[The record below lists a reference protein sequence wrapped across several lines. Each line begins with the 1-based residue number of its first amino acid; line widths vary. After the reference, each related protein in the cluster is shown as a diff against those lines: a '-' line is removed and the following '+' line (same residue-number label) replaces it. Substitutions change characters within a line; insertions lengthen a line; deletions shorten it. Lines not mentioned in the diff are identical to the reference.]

1 MTTTVPATVTQAAPG
16 GSGEIDP
23 ITTEI
28 IRSGLN
34 AAADEMNATLIRSAY
49 TPVIYEMKDCSVG
62 LLDDRHQILGQSAG
76 LPIFLGNLEVVTELT
91 ELEIGREGWREGDV
105 WILNDAYLA
114 GTHLHDMTVYGP
126 VFLGEDLVGFATC
139 RAHWLDVG
147 GKDAGSPT
155 DSTNIFQE
163 GLRLGPTKVVSGGQ
177 VIDYVVDVLTRNG
190 RFPYPARGDL
200 FAQIA
205 CVRTGQER
213 LARLVARY
221 GLETVRRARD
231 QFFAQTE
238 RIERA
243 AVASIPDGRYTAEG
257 SIDDDGVVA
266 GVERMVRVAVEIEG
280 DRMTIDLSGTDDMAA
295 GPINCGAPQAVS
307 AARVAYKL
315 LVNPDRPVDGGA
327 FRPLEVKVRPGSLLA
342 AEEPAPCEWYFTPL
356 GLLIDL
362 VAKALSPVMPDR
374 VAAASYGDSM
384 VIGIGGTDP
393 RTGGPYL
400 VYEPTVGG
408 WGAWQGGDGQ
418 DALINNVN
426 GSLKDVPIE
435 VAETKYP
442 VYVRRYSIRRDS
454 GGAGRWRGGN
464 GVEREY
470 LLEADG
476 TMMLWFERSKTPGW
490 GLFGGHDARPPEV
503 VVNEGRPG
511 ERRMLK
517 VNGLSLKRGD
527 TVTCRTGGGGGFG
540 DPSLRSR
547 EAVEAD
553 LADGAVSPEAA
564 RELYG
569 YAPVH
574 AASGESASSRTGG
587 NR

>member
-1 MTTTVPATVTQAAPG
+1 MTTTIPETTEAAARPAV
-16 GSGEIDP
+16 EVDP

-62 LLDDRHQILGQSAG
+62 LLDDHHQILGQSAG

-91 ELEIGREGWREGDV
+91 ELHIGREGWHEGDV

-126 VFLGEDLVGFATC
+126 VFVGPELVGFATC

-163 GLRLGPTKVVSGGQ
+163 GLRLGPTKVVAAGE
-177 VIDYVVDVLTRNG
+177 VIDDVVDVLTRNG

-221 GLETVRRARD
+221 GIDTVRAARD
-231 QFFAQTE
+231 LIFDQTE
-238 RIERA
+238 RLERA
-243 AVASIPDGRYTAEG
+243 AVAAIPDGHYTAEG
-257 SIDDDGVVA
+257 SVDDDGVVL
-266 GVERMVRVAVEIEG
+266 GEQRFVRVAVDVAG
-280 DRMTIDLSGTDDMAA
+280 DRMVLDLSGTDDMAE
-295 GPINCGAPQAVS
+295 GPINCGAAQAVS

-362 VAKALSPVMPDR
+362 VAKALSPVMPEK
-374 VAAASYGDSM
+374 VAGASYGDSM
-384 VIGIGGTDP
+384 VIGIGGKDP

-408 WGAWQGGDGQ
+408 WGAWRGGDGQ

-442 VYVRRYSIRRDS
+442 VWVTTYAVRRDS
-454 GGAGRWRGGN
+454 GGAGEWRGGN
-464 GVEREY
+464 GVERQY

-476 TMMLWFERSKTPGW
+476 SMMLWFERSTTPAW
-490 GLFGGHDARPPEV
+490 GLFGGQDATPPEV
-503 VVNEGRPG
+503 VVNEGRPD

-517 VNGLSLKRGD
+517 VNGLRLKRGD
-527 TVTCRTGGGGGFG
+527 TVTCRTGGGGGYG
-540 DPSLRSR
+540 DPRRRRR
-547 EAVEAD
+547 EAIEAD
-553 LADGAVSPEAA
+553 LADGAISLQAA

-569 YAPVH
+569 H
-574 AASGESASSRTGG
+574 A
-587 NR
+587 

>member
-1 MTTTVPATVTQAAPG
+1 MSTTLEVDA
-16 GSGEIDP
+16 

-62 LLDDRHQILGQSAG
+62 LLDANHQILGQSAG

-91 ELEIGREGWREGDV
+91 ELLHGREVWRPGDV
-105 WILNDAYLA
+105 WILNDSYMA

-126 VFLGEDLVGFATC
+126 VFVGKELVGFATC

-147 GKDAGSPT
+147 SKDAGGST
-155 DSTNIFQE
+155 DSTSIFQE
-163 GLRLGPTKVVSGGQ
+163 GLRLGPTKVV
-177 VIDYVVDVLTRNG
+177 DRATLLDDVADLLTRNG

-213 LARLVARY
+213 LAQVMGRH
-221 GLETVRRARD
+221 GLDTVQRARD
-231 QFFAQTE
+231 QIFAQTE
-238 RIERA
+238 RLEREAIA
-243 AVASIPDGRYTAEG
+243 AIPDGHYEAEG
-257 SIDDDGVVA
+257 SLDNDGVTD
-266 GVERMVRVAVEIEG
+266 RPYMVRVAVEIRG
-280 DRMTIDLSGTDDMAA
+280 DTMTLDLTGTDDMAQ
-295 GPINCGAPQAVS
+295 GPINCGAAQAVS
-307 AARVAYKL
+307 AGRVAYKL

-342 AEEPAPCEWYFTPL
+342 AEAPAPCEWYFTPL

-362 VAKALSPVMPDR
+362 VVKALAPALPEA
-374 VAAASYGDSM
+374 VAGASYGDSM
-384 VIGIGGTDP
+384 VIGIEGTDP
-393 RTGGPYL
+393 RDGAPFL

-408 WGAWQGGDGQ
+408 WGAWEGGDGQ

-442 VYVRRYSIRRDS
+442 VWLRRYAIRRDS
-454 GGAGRWRGGN
+454 GGSGQWRGGN

-470 LLEADG
+470 VLEADAG
-476 TMMLWFERSKTPGW
+476 TMSLWFERSRTPAW
-490 GLFGGHDARPPEV
+490 GLAGGGDATPPEV
-503 VVNEGRPG
+503 VVNEGQPNAVTL
-511 ERRMLK
+511 LK
-517 VNGLSLKRGD
+517 VNAFRLSRGD
-527 TVTCRTGGGGGFG
+527 TVVCRTGGGGGYG
-540 DPSLRSR
+540 KPEKRARHL
-547 EAVEAD
+547 VEAD
-553 LADGAVSPEAA
+553 LADGMVSPEAA
-564 RELYG
+564 RSVYDYEG
-569 YAPVH
+569 
-574 AASGESASSRTGG
+574 AAGI
-587 NR
+587 

>member
-1 MTTTVPATVTQAAPG
+1 MTTTVSDVALTPAPASCEV
-16 GSGEIDP
+16 DP

-28 IRSGLN
+28 IRCGLN

-62 LLDDRHQILGQSAG
+62 LLDDHHQILGQSAG

-91 ELEIGREGWREGDV
+91 ELNIGRDAWQEGDV

-126 VFLGEDLVGFATC
+126 VFVGPELVGFATC

-163 GLRLGPTKVVSGGQ
+163 GLRLGPTKVVSGGA
-177 VIDYVVDVLTRNG
+177 VIEDVVDVLTRNG

-200 FAQIA
+200 FAQVA

-213 LARLVARY
+213 LARLVARH
-221 GLETVRRARD
+221 GTETVRAARD
-231 QFFAQTE
+231 QIFAQTE
-238 RIERA
+238 QLERA
-243 AVASIPDGRYTAEG
+243 AVTAIPDGHYVAEG
-257 SIDDDGVVA
+257 SLDDDGVAV
-266 GVERMVRVAVEIEG
+266 GEERSVRVAVDIAG
-280 DRMTIDLSGTDDMAA
+280 DRMVLDLSGTDDMAE

-362 VAKALSPVMPDR
+362 VVKALSPVMTTQS
-374 VAAASYGDSM
+374 AAASYGDSM
-384 VIGIGGTDP
+384 VIGIAGKDP

-435 VAETKYP
+435 VSETKYP
-442 VYVRRYSIRRDS
+442 VYLRRFAIRRDS
-454 GGAGRWRGGN
+454 GGPGAWRGGN

-470 LLEADG
+470 VMEADG
-476 TMMLWFERSKTPGW
+476 QLMLWFERSKTPGW
-490 GLFGGHDARPPEV
+490 GLFGG
-503 VVNEGRPG
+503 
-511 ERRMLK
+511 
-517 VNGLSLKRGD
+517 
-527 TVTCRTGGGGGFG
+527 RT
-540 DPSLRSR
+540 R
-547 EAVEAD
+547 
-553 LADGAVSPEAA
+553 
-564 RELYG
+564 
-569 YAPVH
+569 
-574 AASGESASSRTGG
+574 
-587 NR
+587 

>member
-1 MTTTVPATVTQAAPG
+1 MTTTVSEEALQPGPA
-16 GSGEIDP
+16 SGQVDP

-28 IRSGLN
+28 IRCGLN

-62 LLDDRHQILGQSAG
+62 LLDDHHQILGQSAG

-91 ELEIGREGWREGDV
+91 EMHIGRDGWQEGDV

-126 VFLGEDLVGFATC
+126 VFVGPELVGFATC

-163 GLRLGPTKVVSGGQ
+163 GLRLGPTKVVAGGI
-177 VIDYVVDVLTRNG
+177 VIEDVVDVLTRNG

-200 FAQIA
+200 FAQVA

-213 LARLVARY
+213 LARLVARH
-221 GLETVRRARD
+221 GIETVRSARD
-231 QFFAQTE
+231 QIFAQTE
-238 RIERA
+238 LLERA
-243 AVASIPDGRYTAEG
+243 AVAAIPDGHYAAEG
-257 SIDDDGVVA
+257 SLDDDGVA
-266 GVERMVRVAVEIEG
+266 LGEERSVRVVVDIVG
-280 DRMTIDLSGTDDMAA
+280 DRMVLDLSGTDDMAE

-362 VAKALSPVMPDR
+362 VVKALSPVMAKQS
-374 VAAASYGDSM
+374 AAASYGDSM
-384 VIGIGGTDP
+384 VIGIAGKDP

-435 VAETKYP
+435 VSETKYP
-442 VYVRRYSIRRDS
+442 VYLRRFAIRRDS
-454 GGAGRWRGGN
+454 GGPGAWRGGN

-470 LLEADG
+470 VMEADG
-476 TMMLWFERSKTPGW
+476 QLMLWFERSKTPGW
-490 GLFGGHDARPPEV
+490 GLFGGRDATPPEV
-503 VVNEGRPG
+503 VVNEGRPD
-511 ERRMLK
+511 EQKFLK
-517 VNGLSLKRGD
+517 VNHFRLKRGD
-527 TVTCRTGGGGGFG
+527 TVTTRTGGGGGYG
-540 DPSLRSR
+540 EPHKRARGL
-547 EAVEAD
+547 VEAD
-553 LADGAVSPEAA
+553 LSDGAISTETA
-564 RELYG
+564 RSVYG
-569 YAPVH
+569 Y
-574 AASGESASSRTGG
+574 E
-587 NR
+587 

>member
-1 MTTTVPATVTQAAPG
+1 MTTTTITDTADAVRTSVI
-16 GSGEIDP
+16 EVDP

-62 LLDDRHQILGQSAG
+62 LLDDHHQILGQSAG

-91 ELEIGREGWREGDV
+91 ELEIGREGWHEGDV

-126 VFLGEDLVGFATC
+126 VFVGPELVGFATC

-147 GKDAGSPT
+147 AKDAGSPT

-163 GLRLGPTKVVSGGQ
+163 GLRLGPTKVVAAGE
-177 VIDYVVDVLTRNG
+177 VIPDVVDVLTRNG

-213 LARLVARY
+213 LARLVAKH
-221 GLETVRRARD
+221 GVETVRAARD
-231 QFFAQTE
+231 QIFDQTE
-238 RIERA
+238 RLERA
-243 AVASIPDGRYTAEG
+243 AVAAIPDGHYTAEG
-257 SIDDDGVVA
+257 SIDDDGVEI
-266 GVERMVRVAVEIEG
+266 GKERYVRVTVDVVG
-280 DRMTIDLSGTDDMAA
+280 DRMFLDLSGTDDMAD
-295 GPINCGAPQAVS
+295 GPVNCGAPQAVS

-315 LVNPDRPVDGGA
+315 LVNPERPVDGGA
-327 FRPLEVKVRPGSLLA
+327 FRPLEVTVRPGSLLA

-362 VAKALSPVMPDR
+362 VAKALSPVMPDL
-374 VAAASYGDSM
+374 VAGASYGDSM
-384 VIGIGGTDP
+384 VIGIGGRDP
-393 RTGGPYL
+393 RTGGPFL

-408 WGAWQGGDGQ
+408 WGAWRGGDGQ

-442 VYVRRYSIRRDS
+442 VWVRRYAIRRDS
-454 GGAGRWRGGN
+454 GGAGEWRGGN

-476 TMMLWFERSKTPGW
+476 TMMLWFERSKTPAW
-490 GLFGGHDARPPEV
+490 GLFGGHEATPPEV
-503 VVNEGRPG
+503 VVNEGRPD

-517 VNGLSLKRGD
+517 VNGLRLHRGD
-527 TVTCRTGGGGGFG
+527 TVTCRTGGGGGYG
-540 DPSLRSR
+540 EPSRRSR
-547 EAVEAD
+547 AAIEED
-553 LADGAVSPEAA
+553 LADGAISLQGA

-569 YAPVH
+569 YA
-574 AASGESASSRTGG
+574 
-587 NR
+587 

>member
-1 MTTTVPATVTQAAPG
+1 MTTTLSAGSQSSAAV
-16 GSGEIDP
+16 EVDP

-62 LLDDRHQILGQSAG
+62 LLDDHHQILGQSAG
-76 LPIFLGNLEVVTELT
+76 LPIFLGNLEIVTELT
-91 ELEIGREGWREGDV
+91 ELRFGREGWHEGDV
-105 WILNDAYLA
+105 WILNDSYLA

-126 VFLGEDLVGFATC
+126 VFVGPELVGFATC

-147 GKDAGSPT
+147 SKDAGGST

-163 GLRLGPTKVVSGGQ
+163 GLRLGPTKVVDAGEL
-177 VIDYVVDVLTRNG
+177 IDDVVDVLTRNG

-205 CVRTGQER
+205 CVKTGQER
-213 LARLVARY
+213 LARLMQRH
-221 GLETVRRARD
+221 GIETLRAARD
-231 QFFAQTE
+231 QIFAQTE
-238 RIERA
+238 RLERA
-243 AVASIPDGRYTAEG
+243 AVAAIPDGRYTAEG
-257 SIDDDGVVA
+257 SLDDDGVVR
-266 GVERMVRVAVEIEG
+266 GQQHWVRVAVEIDG
-280 DRMTIDLSGTDDMAA
+280 DSMVLDLGGTDDMTE
-295 GPINCGAPQAVS
+295 GPINCGAAQAVS
-307 AARVAYKL
+307 AGRVAYKL

-362 VAKALSPVMPDR
+362 VVKALSPVMPER
-374 VAAASYGDSM
+374 AAGASYGDSM
-384 VIGIGGTDP
+384 VIGIAGKDP
-393 RTGGPYL
+393 RNGTPYL

-408 WGAWQGGDGQ
+408 WGAWHGGDGQ

-442 VYVRRYSIRRDS
+442 VFLRRYATRRDS
-454 GGAGRWRGGN
+454 GGPGAWRGGN

-470 LLEADG
+470 VLEADG
-476 TMMLWFERSKTPGW
+476 VMTLWFERSATPAW
-490 GLFGGHDARPPEV
+490 GLHGGIDATPPEV
-503 VVNEGRPG
+503 VVNEGRSD
-511 ERRMLK
+511 EQKMLK
-517 VNGLSLKRGD
+517 VNAFRLKRGD
-527 TVTCRTGGGGGFG
+527 TVTCRTGGGGGYG
-540 DPSLRSR
+540 DPRQRSR
-547 EAVEAD
+547 ELVAAD
-553 LADGAVSPEAA
+553 LRDGAISAEIA
-564 RELYG
+564 REVYG
-569 YAPVH
+569 YVEP
-574 AASGESASSRTGG
+574 
-587 NR
+587 

>member
-1 MTTTVPATVTQAAPG
+1 MTTTTQPGPHTTTRPAAA
-16 GSGEIDP
+16 SRGEVDP

-62 LLDDRHQILGQSAG
+62 LLDDNHQILGQSAG

-91 ELEIGREGWREGDV
+91 ELQIGREGWHEGDV

-126 VFLGEDLVGFATC
+126 VFASDQLVGFATC

-163 GLRLGPTKVVSGGQ
+163 GLRLGPTKVVASGE
-177 VIDYVVDVLTRNG
+177 VIEDVVDVLTRNG

-200 FAQIA
+200 YAQIA
-205 CVRTGQER
+205 CVRSGQQR
-213 LARLVARY
+213 LARLVARH
-221 GLETVRRARD
+221 GIDTVRAARE
-231 QFFAQTE
+231 QIFAQTE
-238 RIERA
+238 RLERA
-243 AVASIPDGRYTAEG
+243 EVAAIPDGRYTAEG
-257 SIDDDGVVA
+257 SLDDDGVVR
-266 GVERMVRVAVEIEG
+266 GEQRFVRVVVEVVG
-280 DRMTIDLSGTDDMAA
+280 DRMIIDLSGTDDVAD
-295 GPINCGAPQAVS
+295 GPVNCGAPQAVS

-315 LVNPDRPVDGGA
+315 LVNPGRPVDGGA

-342 AEEPAPCEWYFTPL
+342 AEDPAPCEWYFTPL

-362 VAKALSPVMPDR
+362 VVRALSPVLPER
-374 VAAASYGDSM
+374 AAGASYGDSM
-384 VIGIGGTDP
+384 VIGIGGKDP
-393 RTGGPYL
+393 RNGTSYL

-408 WGAWQGGDGQ
+408 WGAWSGGDGQ

-435 VAETKYP
+435 VSETKYP
-442 VYVRRYSIRRDS
+442 VYLRRYAIRRDS
-454 GGAGRWRGGN
+454 GGAGAWRGGN

-470 LLEADG
+470 VLEADG
-476 TMMLWFERSKTPGW
+476 RLMLWFERSKTPAW
-490 GLFGGHDARPPEV
+490 GLCGGLDATPPEV
-503 VVNEGRPG
+503 VVNEGRPD
-511 ERRMLK
+511 EQKVLK
-517 VNGLSLKRGD
+517 VNGFRLKRGD
-527 TVTCRTGGGGGFG
+527 TVTCRTGGGGGYG
-540 DPSLRSR
+540 EPGQRQR
-547 EAVEAD
+547 ELIEAD
-553 LADGAVSPEAA
+553 LADGAISAEVA
-564 RELYG
+564 RGVYG
-569 YAPVH
+569 Y
-574 AASGESASSRTGG
+574 SGS
-587 NR
+587 

>member
-1 MTTTVPATVTQAAPG
+1 MSTTLEVDA
-16 GSGEIDP
+16 

-62 LLDDRHQILGQSAG
+62 LLDAHHQILGQSAG

-91 ELEIGREGWREGDV
+91 ELLHGREVWRPGDV
-105 WILNDAYLA
+105 WILNDSYMA

-126 VFLGEDLVGFATC
+126 VFVGKELVGFATC

-147 GKDAGSPT
+147 SKDAGGST
-155 DSTNIFQE
+155 DSTSIFQE
-163 GLRLGPTKVVSGGQ
+163 GLRLGPTKVV
-177 VIDYVVDVLTRNG
+177 DRATLLDDVADLLTRNG

-213 LARLVARY
+213 LAQVMGRH
-221 GLETVRRARD
+221 GLDTVQRARD
-231 QFFAQTE
+231 QIFAQTE
-238 RIERA
+238 RLEREAIA
-243 AVASIPDGRYTAEG
+243 AIPDGHYEAEG
-257 SIDDDGVVA
+257 SLDNDGVTD
-266 GVERMVRVAVEIEG
+266 RPYMVRVAVEIRG
-280 DRMTIDLSGTDDMAA
+280 DTMTLDLTGTDDMAQ
-295 GPINCGAPQAVS
+295 GPINCGAAQAVS
-307 AARVAYKL
+307 AGRVAYKL

-342 AEEPAPCEWYFTPL
+342 AEAPAPCEWYFTPL

-362 VAKALSPVMPDR
+362 VVKALAPALPEA
-374 VAAASYGDSM
+374 VAGASYGDSM
-384 VIGIGGTDP
+384 VIGIEGTDP
-393 RTGGPYL
+393 RDGAPFL

-408 WGAWQGGDGQ
+408 WGAWEGGDGQ

-442 VYVRRYSIRRDS
+442 VWLRRYAIRRDS
-454 GGAGRWRGGN
+454 GGSGQWRGGN

-470 LLEADG
+470 VLEADAG
-476 TMMLWFERSKTPGW
+476 TMSLWFERSRTPAW
-490 GLFGGHDARPPEV
+490 GLAGGGDATPPEV
-503 VVNEGRPG
+503 VVNEGQPNAVTL
-511 ERRMLK
+511 LK
-517 VNGLSLKRGD
+517 VNAFRLSRGD
-527 TVTCRTGGGGGFG
+527 TVVCRTGGGGGYG
-540 DPSLRSR
+540 KPEKRARHL
-547 EAVEAD
+547 VEAD
-553 LADGAVSPEAA
+553 LADGMVSPEAA
-564 RELYG
+564 RSVYDYEG
-569 YAPVH
+569 
-574 AASGESASSRTGG
+574 AAGI
-587 NR
+587 

>member
-1 MTTTVPATVTQAAPG
+1 MSSALTTSV
-16 GSGEIDP
+16 DP
-23 ITTEI
+23 ITIEI

-34 AAADEMNATLIRSAY
+34 VAADEMNATLIRSAY

-62 LLDDRHQILGQSAG
+62 LLDDHHQILGQSAG

-91 ELEIGREGWREGDV
+91 ELRFGREGWHPGDV
-105 WILNDAYLA
+105 WILNDSYMA

-126 VFLGEDLVGFATC
+126 VFVGDDLVGFATC

-147 GKDAGSPT
+147 SKDACGST
-155 DSTNIFQE
+155 DSINIFQE
-163 GLRLGPTKVVSGGQ
+163 GLRLGPTKVVDRGELL
-177 VIDYVVDVLTRNG
+177 DDVVDVLTRNG

-205 CVRTGQER
+205 CVKTGQER
-213 LARLVARY
+213 LSRLIARHGV
-221 GLETVRRARD
+221 ETVRTARD
-231 QFFAQTE
+231 EIFAQTE
-238 RIERA
+238 RLERE
-243 AVASIPDGRYTAEG
+243 AVAAIPDGHYYAEG
-257 SIDDDGVVA
+257 SLDNDGVTDH
-266 GVERMVRVAVEIEG
+266 EYMVRVAVDILG
-280 DRMTIDLSGTDDMAA
+280 DTMTLDLTRTDDVAV

-362 VAKALSPVMPDR
+362 VVKALAPALPDR

-384 VIGIGGTDP
+384 VIGIEGRDP
-393 RTGGPYL
+393 RHGGPFM

-408 WGAWQGGDGQ
+408 WGAWLGGDGQ
-418 DALINNVN
+418 DTLINNVN

-442 VYVRRYSIRRDS
+442 VWVRRYGVRQDS
-454 GGAGRWRGGN
+454 GGAGQWRGGN

-470 LLEADG
+470 VLEADAG
-476 TMMLWFERSKTPGW
+476 VLSLWFERSRTPGW
-490 GLFGGHDARPPEV
+490 GLAGGHDATPPEV
-503 VVNEGRPG
+503 VVNEARPG
-511 ERRMLK
+511 SVAMLK
-517 VNGLSLKRGD
+517 VNAFRLVRGD
-527 TVTCRTGGGGGFG
+527 TIMCRTGGGGGYG
-540 DPSLRSR
+540 DPRLRSR
-547 EAVEAD
+547 ELVEAD
-553 LADGAVSPEAA
+553 LRNGAISPEVA
-564 RELYG
+564 RDIYG
-569 YAPVH
+569 YA
-574 AASGESASSRTGG
+574 GK
-587 NR
+587 

>member
-1 MTTTVPATVTQAAPG
+1 MTSTVPSAGLARDDAGDAQV
-16 GSGEIDP
+16 DP

-49 TPVIYEMKDCSVG
+49 TPVIYEMKDCSVA

-91 ELEIGREGWREGDV
+91 ERQIGRGGWHPDDV

-126 VFLGEDLVGFATC
+126 VFVGDELVGFATC

-163 GLRLGPTKVVSGGQ
+163 GLRLGPTKVVDRGTLL
-177 VIDYVVDVLTRNG
+177 DDVVDVLTRNG

-205 CVRTGQER
+205 CVTTGQDR
-213 LARLVARY
+213 LAQLIQRY
-221 GLETVRRARD
+221 GIETVRAARD
-231 QFFAQTE
+231 QIFAQTE
-238 RIERA
+238 RLERA
-243 AVASIPDGRYTAEG
+243 AVLAIPDGTYSAEG
-257 SIDDDGVVA
+257 SLDDDGVVA
-266 GVERMVRVAVEIEG
+266 GVQRWVRVTVEVAG
-280 DRMTIDLSGTDDMAA
+280 DRMIFDLSGTDDVAD

-327 FRPLEVKVRPGSLLA
+327 FRPLEVKVRPNSLLA

-362 VAKALSPVMPDR
+362 VVKALAPVMPDR
-374 VAAASYGDSM
+374 CAGASYGDSM
-384 VIGIGGTDP
+384 VIGIGGKDP
-393 RTGGPYL
+393 RNGLPYL
-400 VYEPTVGG
+400 VYEPTAGG
-408 WGAWQGGDGQ
+408 WGAWQGDDGQ
-418 DALINNVN
+418 DGLINNVN

-442 VYVRRYSIRRDS
+442 VYLRRYAIRPDS
-454 GGAGRWRGGN
+454 GGPGTWRGGN
-464 GVEREY
+464 GIEREY
-470 LLEADG
+470 VMEADG
-476 TMMLWFERSKTPGW
+476 VMMLWFERSKTTAW
-490 GLFGGHDARPPEV
+490 GLFGGNDATPPEV
-503 VVNEGRPG
+503 VVNEGRPD
-511 ERRMLK
+511 EKTMLK
-517 VNGLSLKRGD
+517 VNAFRLKRGD
-527 TVTCRTGGGGGFG
+527 TVVCRTGGGGGFG
-540 DPSLRSR
+540 DPSKRRRDL
-547 EAVEAD
+547 VVAD
-553 LADGAVSPEAA
+553 LKDGRVSLETAQ
-564 RELYG
+564 RVYG
-569 YAPVH
+569 YL
-574 AASGESASSRTGG
+574 ER
-587 NR
+587 

>member
-1 MTTTVPATVTQAAPG
+1 MTTTLSGPPDLAPPAGTV
-16 GSGEIDP
+16 EVDP

-62 LLDDRHQILGQSAG
+62 LLDDHHQILGQSAG
-76 LPIFLGNLEVVTELT
+76 LPIFLGNLEVVSELT
-91 ELEIGREGWREGDV
+91 ELRIGREGWHEGDV

-126 VFLGEDLVGFATC
+126 VFVEDELVGFATC

-163 GLRLGPTKVVSGGQ
+163 GLRLGPVKVVAAGE
-177 VIDYVVDVLTRNG
+177 VIDDVVDVLTRNG

-205 CVRTGQER
+205 CVTTGQAR
-213 LARLVARY
+213 LARLVARH
-221 GLETVRRARD
+221 GIDTVRAASD
-231 QFFAQTE
+231 QIFAQTE
-238 RIERA
+238 RLERA
-243 AVASIPDGRYTAEG
+243 AVAAIPDGRYSAEG
-257 SIDDDGVVA
+257 SLDDDGVEL
-266 GVERMVRVAVEIEG
+266 GVERFVRVAVEIAGEQ
-280 DRMTIDLSGTDDMAA
+280 MVLDLSGTDDMAE
-295 GPINCGAPQAVS
+295 GPINCGAAQAVS
-307 AARVAYKL
+307 AGRVAYKL

-362 VAKALSPVMPDR
+362 VVKALSPVMPER
-374 VAAASYGDSM
+374 AAGASYGDSM
-384 VIGIGGTDP
+384 VIGIGGKDP

-408 WGAWQGGDGQ
+408 WGAWHGGDGQ
-418 DALINNVN
+418 DCLINNVN

-442 VYVRRYSIRRDS
+442 VYVRRYAARRDS
-454 GGAGRWRGGN
+454 GGAGEWRGGN

-476 TMMLWFERSKTPGW
+476 TMMLWFERSATPAW
-490 GLFGGHDARPPEV
+490 GLAGGGDATPPEV
-503 VVNEGRPG
+503 VVNEGRPD
-511 ERRMLK
+511 ERSLLK
-517 VNGLSLKRGD
+517 VNGLRLKRGD
-527 TVTCRTGGGGGFG
+527 TVTCRTGGGGGYG
-540 DPSLRSR
+540 DPRRRSR
-547 EAVEAD
+547 ELVEAD
-553 LADGAVSPEAA
+553 LLDGAVSPEVA
-564 RELYG
+564 RDVYG
-569 YAPVH
+569 YGAP
-574 AASGESASSRTGG
+574 GE
-587 NR
+587 